1 MIDHVRSL
9 QGDIPVTTGKA
20 GSPSLSSFLSSLEG
34 SETRDQ
40 TEPTS
45 YGGVR
50 GTVIMVGM
58 EDTEEDVLS
67 RDPALSWGLGL
78 FWPWEL
84 LQ

>member
-1 MIDHVRSL
+1 MIDHVMSL
-9 QGDIPVTTGKA
+9 QGDIPVTTGKT
-20 GSPSLSSFLSSLEG
+20 GLSLSSLLSPVEG

-40 TEPTS
+40 TGPTS
-45 YGGVR
+45 YGGVT
-50 GTVIMVGM
+50 GTVIMEGM

-67 RDPALSWGLGL
+67 RVPALSWGLEL

>member
-1 MIDHVRSL
+1 MIDHVMSL
-9 QGDIPVTTGKA
+9 QGDIPVTTGKT
-20 GSPSLSSFLSSLEG
+20 GLSLSSLLSPVEG

-40 TEPTS
+40 MEPTS
-45 YGGVR
+45 YGGVT
-50 GTVIMVGM
+50 GTVIMEGM

-67 RDPALSWGLGL
+67 LVPALSWGLEL